1 MILSTINFEEACKDI
16 AIDFMKLKLGEDFD
30 IWYAFG
36 DGWEYFIGDD
46 FEVFSDGSDYYHWNI
61 SEMYTI
67 VDKQIPYDI
76 ATEHQD
82 WTIENEEKPQWWV
95 KLEYY
100 YARRTWNVLPAWE
113 FQRMLER
120 EYHLDRADRLSDEYV
135 RVNREKTEEMRAKF
149 EKALRENIK

>member
-1 MILSTINFEEACKDI
+1 
-16 AIDFMKLKLGEDFD
+16 MKLKLGEDFEK
-30 IWYAFG
+30 WYELWDYG
-36 DGWEYFIGDD
+36 EYFIGDD
-46 FEVFSDGSDYYHWNI
+46 LSIFSDGSDYYHWNI

-67 VDKQIPYDI
+67 VNKQIPYDI

-100 YARRTWNVLPAWE
+100 YAQRKWNDLSANS

-120 EYHLDRADRLSDEYV
+120 EYYLDRADRLSDEYV

-149 EKALRENIK
+149 EKALRESIK

>member
-30 IWYAFG
+30 IFYAFG
-36 DGWEYFIGDD
+36 DGWEYFIGED
-46 FEVFSDGSDYYHWNI
+46 FGVFSDGSDYYHWNI
-61 SEMYTI
+61 TEMFLI
-67 VDKQIPYDI
+67 VEKQIPYDI

-100 YARRTWNVLPAWE
+100 YARRKWNDMSAKD
-113 FQRMLER
+113 FQRMIER
-120 EYHLDRADRLSDEYV
+120 EYYLDRADRLSDEYV
-135 RVNREKTEEMRAKF
+135 RVNKEQTEAMRAKF
-149 EKALRENIK
+149 EKHFKENIK

>member
-100 YARRTWNVLPAWE
+100 YARRRWYNLPAKD

-120 EYHLDRADRLSDEYV
+120 EYHLDRADRLTDEYE
-135 RVNREKTEEMRAKF
+135 RVTNEQIEEIKRKF
-149 EKALRENIK
+149 EQELRESIK